1 MDEQG
6 KQFVEVMRAI
16 VNDAVADA
24 PAMFGLFILADVR
37 QRNLYGRGILDPKP
51 PPTLT
56 DQATAA
62 LQQVTNTVG
71 NDLTTATND
80 VKAAINQV
88 TSWLYNDV
96 KIAEQDVANA
106 VNTIT
111 SWLKGL

>member
-1 MDEQG
+1 M
-6 KQFVEVMRAI
+6 EVIEVLRAI
-16 VNDAVADA
+16 ANDVVSEA
-24 PAMFGLFILADVR
+24 PAAFGIFVLADVR

-71 NDLTTATND
+71 NDLSTATND

-96 KIAEQDVANA
+96 KVAEQDVSNA
-106 VNTIT
+106 ISTIT